1 MHEEEKYYTIEYYGG
16 VNDPDDWTKLMDTFG
31 YPYHF
36 DDADAA
42 ISKATEI
49 AMQGKWGQPIKL
61 RVMKYI
67 KTVNSWNIRE
77 FDPKDFYQK

>member
-1 MHEEEKYYTIEYYGG
+1 MYEEEKYYTIEYYGG
-16 VNDPDDWTKLMDTFG
+16 VDNPEYWVKLLDTFG

-36 DDADAA
+36 DEAEAA
-42 ISKATEI
+42 ISKATAV

-67 KTVNSWNIRE
+67 KKVEFWKVQE
-77 FDPKDFYQK
+77 FDPKDYYEK